1 MVTSDGTDT
10 STACYPFYKET
21 AQHDA
26 QLQKDPSIP
35 HHSVFTSE
43 TALAEKEH
51 VGCQLEH
58 QT

>member
-1 MVTSDGTDT
+1 MMALTLVQHVTH
-10 STACYPFYKET
+10 STRR
-21 AQHDA
+21 QLRHDV

-43 TALAEKEH
+43 TAFAEKEH

>member
-1 MVTSDGTDT
+1 
-10 STACYPFYKET
+10 
-21 AQHDA
+21 
-26 QLQKDPSIP
+26 LQKDPSIP